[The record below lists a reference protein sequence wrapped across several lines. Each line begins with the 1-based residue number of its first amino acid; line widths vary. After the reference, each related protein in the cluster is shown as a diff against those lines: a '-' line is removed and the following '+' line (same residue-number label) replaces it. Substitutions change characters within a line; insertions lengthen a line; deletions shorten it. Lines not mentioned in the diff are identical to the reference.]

1 MQFTSVFT
9 ILAIAMTAAAAPAE
23 VVPRTTTIDA
33 NTCSIDDYKPYCCQS
48 MSGPAGSPG
57 LLNLIPVDLSASLGC
72 VVGVI
77 GSQCGASVK
86 CCKDDVTNTGNSF
99 LIINAANCVA

>member
-1 MQFTSVFT
+1 
-9 ILAIAMTAAAAPAE
+9 A
-23 VVPRTTTIDA
+23 TTIGP

>member
-1 MQFTSVFT
+1 S
-9 ILAIAMTAAAAPAE
+9 A
-23 VVPRTTTIDA
+23 TTIGP

-48 MSGPAGSPG
+48 MSG
-57 LLNLIPVDLSASLGC
+57 SASLGC

-86 CCKDDVTNTGNSF
+86 CCKDDVTNTGNSG